1 MRPKLGIINIAMEVY
16 PHQLADPL
24 LDSLMVDLGQDANVT
39 YLGKAF
45 DADTAREKAIKIRG
59 MDLDL
64 AVVFLSTWVDATVA
78 MAALLE
84 LENVPTV
91 LWGLP
96 MFDGSSTGSLVG
108 LAVVKGSLEQMG
120 RRADFVYGLPETA
133 AQSILGKAKI
143 NAVARNLRRQK
154 IGLFGYA
161 SMGMYTATFD
171 HANLRAALGPEVL
184 HVDNYALVRSMEA
197 LPDDAVRTERQA
209 MLKKLP
215 LSSPDLDEP
224 FTNAVK
230 MRLALKEIIAE
241 EKLDAVSLKCQ
252 HEISRTYGCTCIPLA
267 FLVEDGLPATC
278 EGDVPGLVTAMML
291 RALTEK
297 PAFFCDFINAEEDNV
312 WFSSCGFI
320 APSLTEGK
328 ITVKRQ
334 IHEIG
339 EQGAIISAAPKKG
352 DVTIAR
358 LAQRPAGKYAMH
370 LASGTVEEGYLREH
384 IYADGSHDHLFP
396 IARVKLPYPSTK
408 FLSDVVSNH
417 YLLTWADCREDLGQ
431 LCRVMGIE
439 MIV

>member
-1 MRPKLGIINIAMEVY
+1 MRPKLGIINIAMDVY

-24 LDSLMVDLGQDANVT
+24 LDSLISDLEPDADVT

-45 DADTAREKAIKIRG
+45 DADTARENAVKMLG

-91 LWGLP
+91 LWALP
-96 MFDGSSTGSLVG
+96 MFDGNSTGSLVG
-108 LAVVKGSLEQMG
+108 LAVVKGSLEQIG
-120 RRADFVYGLPETA
+120 RSADFVYGLPDSV
-133 AQSILGKAKI
+133 AQPILAKARV
-143 NAVARNLRRQK
+143 NAIARSLRKQK

-171 HANLRAALGPEVL
+171 HANLRAALGPEVV
-184 HVDNYALVRSMEA
+184 HVDNHTVVRSMEA
-197 LPDDAVRTERQA
+197 LPDDAVQAEKQA
-209 MLKKLP
+209 MLRKLP

-224 FTNAVK
+224 FTNAVR

-241 EKLDAVSLKCQ
+241 HKLDAVSLKCQ

-267 FLVEDGLPATC
+267 LLVEDGLPATC
-278 EGDVPGLVTAMML
+278 EGDIPGLITAMML
-291 RALTEK
+291 RALTDQ
-297 PAFFCDFINAEEDNV
+297 PAFFCDFINAEDDNV

-320 APSLTEGK
+320 APSLTEGE

-358 LAQRPAGKYAMH
+358 LAQRPEGKYAMH
-370 LASGTVEEGYLREH
+370 VASGTVEEGYLRKH
-384 IYADGSHDHLFP
+384 IYAEGSHDHLFP
-396 IARVKLPYPSTK
+396 IARVKLPYHSDR

-417 YLLTWADCREDLGQ
+417 YLLTWADCREDLEQ
-431 LCRVMGIE
+431 LCHVMGIE